1 MQMLKNKITAIV
13 LAAGQGTR
21 MKSAKPKVLHEIL
34 GRPMLAYLIDT
45 LKSVGVADIVL
56 VVGHQAERVQEAY
69 RDYGVRF
76 VVQEP
81 QLGTGHAVQV
91 AWPAVPA
98 GAQTVMVLCGDAP
111 LIAGESIVALQRLHK
126 GSGAA
131 ITLQTIELPDGAH
144 YGRVVRDQ
152 AGRV

>member
-1 MQMLKNKITAIV
+1 M
-13 LAAGQGTR
+13 
-21 MKSAKPKVLHEIL
+21 LHEIL
-34 GRPMLAYLIDT
+34 GRPMVAYLIDT

-56 VVGHQAERVQEAY
+56 VVGHQAERVKEAY

-98 GAQTVMVLCGDAP
+98 GARTVMVLCGDAP
-111 LIAGESIVALQRLHK
+111 LISGESILALQPV
-126 GSGAA
+126 A
-131 ITLQTIELPDGAH
+131 
-144 YGRVVRDQ
+144 
-152 AGRV
+152 

>member
-1 MQMLKNKITAIV
+1 MMLKNNLTAIV
-13 LAAGQGTR
+13 LAAGLGTR
-21 MKSAKPKVLHEIL
+21 MKSSQAKVLHEIL

-45 LKSVGVADIVL
+45 LKSVGVEDIVL

-91 AWPAVPA
+91 AWPAVPGR
-98 GAQTVMVLCGDAP
+98 GADGHGPVRRCAVDCRREHFGPATVA
-111 LIAGESIVALQRLHK
+111 
-126 GSGAA
+126 
-131 ITLQTIELPDGAH
+131 
-144 YGRVVRDQ
+144 
-152 AGRV
+152 

>member
-1 MQMLKNKITAIV
+1 M
-13 LAAGQGTR
+13 
-21 MKSAKPKVLHEIL
+21 LHEIL
-34 GRPMLAYLIDT
+34 GRPMLAYLIET

-98 GAQTVMVLCGDAP
+98 GRQDRHGAVRRCAVDLRRKHFGPATVA
-111 LIAGESIVALQRLHK
+111 
-126 GSGAA
+126 
-131 ITLQTIELPDGAH
+131 
-144 YGRVVRDQ
+144 
-152 AGRV
+152 